1 MQKKL
6 LVAALGALFALPVL
20 AEDAAVTQHKEDIHV
35 IPASEHTVTA
45 NVALVSDY
53 VYRGVSQTFR
63 QPAIQGGF
71 DYAHSSGVYLGVW
84 SSNVSNVSYNG
95 GSQEIDFYGG
105 YKGQV
110 NDDLNYDIGLLQYYY
125 PNAVTAAAPAVSNKY
140 DTLEAYAAVN
150 YKFVGAKYSY
160 ALTDFFGANTTTGA
174 RGNTRGSGYLDLYAN
189 YEVIPK
195 LTLGAHVGHQSISN
209 GGATFLGYTDY
220 KLSISKDINGY
231 VLGAAYVKTN
241 LPTAAETLTNASS
254 GTTKNIGNGRV
265 VLSLSRSF

>member
-1 MQKKL
+1 MFKSKL
-6 LVAALGALFALPVL
+6 LNTLILTALSVPGLAL
-20 AEDAAVTQHKEDIHV
+20 AEE
-35 IPASEHTVTA
+35 ASPHTFTA

-53 VYRGVSQTFR
+53 TYRGVSQTFR
-63 QPAIQGGF
+63 QATIQGGF
-71 DYAHSSGVYLGVW
+71 DYAHASGIYLGVW
-84 SSNVSNVSYNG
+84 SSNVSAYSYNG

-105 YKGQV
+105 YKGKV

-125 PNAVTAAAPAVSNKY
+125 PNAATTTTVVKY

-160 ALTDFFGANTTTGA
+160 ALSDFFSANTTTGA
-174 RGNTRGSGYLDLYAN
+174 LGNTRGSGYLDLYAN

-195 LTLGAHVGHQSISN
+195 LTLGAHVGHQSVTN
-209 GGATFLGYTDY
+209 GGTAYLGYTDY
-220 KLSISKDINGY
+220 KLSVNKDINGY

-241 LPTAAETLTNASS
+241 LPTAATTFTNAGVTKDIGK
-254 GTTKNIGNGRV
+254 GTV